1 MPMQLSS
8 IDAQNLRLM
17 AFDVDGVMTDGRIY
31 FSPEGE
37 AIKVFNTLDGH
48 GLKKLAA
55 SGVTLAIITGRNTPM
70 VAKRAA
76 DLGIAHVIQGREDKG
91 VALADLAQQLGIAA
105 SETGYAGDDEPDVS
119 ALDWAQLS
127 FARPMPMTAPRQLP
141 TTLPNGAAAKARF
154 AKSAT
159 PSSRNGAQHEAPG
172 LAQRHRHPDAGA
184 GHADDPARVG

>member
-1 MPMQLSS
+1 MQLSS

-31 FSPEGE
+31 FSPDGE
-37 AIKVFNTLDGH
+37 TIKVFNTLDGH

-55 SGVTLAIITGRNTPM
+55 RGVTLAIITGRNTPM

-91 VALADLAQQLGIAA
+91 VALADLAEQLGIAA

-119 ALDWAQLS
+119 ALHWARLS
-127 FARPMPMTAPRQLP
+127 FAPA
-141 TTLPNGAAAKARF
+141 NAHDCAKAAADHITER
-154 AKSAT
+154 
-159 PSSRNGAQHEAPG
+159 RGGEGAVREICDAI
-172 LAQRHRHPDAGA
+172 LAQRS
-184 GHADDPARVG
+184 PA